1 MISRF
6 NMMSDR
12 EEYYMK
18 LFDRVMSV
26 IGTNSTDKKKSLEVF
41 EFEAAGSYYYLD
53 NIGKLA
59 CKNPEYG
66 KKASKTYNGRI
77 YRYNYINKPVK
88 LIPDPQN
95 KHDKNAVMVII
106 AGELVGYVPSGM
118 CKQVKNIL
126 KGEVKY
132 ISSFIGGGQYKQI
145 ESGQIILRGE
155 YGIKVNVKIGY
166 VK

>member
-1 MISRF
+1 
-6 NMMSDR
+6 
-12 EEYYMK
+12 MK
-18 LFDRVMSV
+18 LFDKVMST
-26 IGTNSTDKKKSLEVF
+26 IGVNSIHRERALEVF
-41 EFEAAGSYYYLD
+41 EFEAAGSHYYLD

-66 KKASKTYNGRI
+66 KKALNTYSGRI

-88 LIPDPQN
+88 LVAEPHN

-106 AGELVGYVPSGM
+106 AGELVGYVPADM

-132 ISSFIGGGQYKQI
+132 ISSFIGGGHYKQV
-145 ESGQIILRGE
+145 EDGQIVLKGE
-155 YGIKVNVKIGY
+155 QGIKVNVKIGY